1 MKKRLL
7 SLFMAFVMVSGIM
20 AGCGSPKGAEGEAAS
35 AQTGGE
41 EQTEKEQAEDSVEE
55 AAQDA
60 AKAAPKELT
69 KVTLSAQPALHSLG
83 IYVALDKG
91 WFEEEGLDVDVL
103 TYIAGAPQL
112 EAVASDS
119 WSVGIMG
126 IAAGVTGLVSYDLTC
141 LGFSFWDYSSQ
152 KLYVRPDSEIA
163 LAGQGQIEG
172 YESIYGTPELYK
184 GKTIL
189 CTKGS
194 LGHLQ
199 LLATLDALGLKE
211 DDVNIVH
218 MEIAAAYQA
227 FLAGEGDAV
236 CLWSTFSA
244 DGEGEGLIPASSC
257 EAAKLFV
264 PSVILASDKALAD
277 EETTQKIMN
286 VIFRGT
292 MWVNENR
299 EEAAQY
305 YYDLCIDEGVTCTEE
320 YARSYVQESDA
331 PTVEEY
337 RAMFEGD
344 EFTANL
350 EMAMK
355 YYIACG
361 TYSEADMDK
370 VLNGFD
376 GTMLMNAIEYYEEN
390 YAE

>member
-1 MKKRLL
+1 MKKKLL
-7 SLFMAFVMVSGIM
+7 SLFMAFVMVSGVM
-20 AGCGSPKGAEGEAAS
+20 AGCGSSKEAE
-35 AQTGGE
+35 E
-41 EQTEKEQAEDSVEE
+41 EQGADKE
-55 AAQDA
+55 
-60 AKAAPKELT
+60 APKELT

-119 WSVGIMG
+119 WSVGVMG

-141 LGFSFWDYSSQ
+141 MGFSFWDYSSQ

-163 LAGQGQIEG
+163 LAGKGQVEG

-184 GKTIL
+184 GMTIL

-199 LLATLDALGLKE
+199 LLATLDALGLTE

-320 YARSYVQESDA
+320 YAQSYVKESDA

-337 RAMFEGD
+337 KAMFEND
-344 EFTANL
+344 EFSANL